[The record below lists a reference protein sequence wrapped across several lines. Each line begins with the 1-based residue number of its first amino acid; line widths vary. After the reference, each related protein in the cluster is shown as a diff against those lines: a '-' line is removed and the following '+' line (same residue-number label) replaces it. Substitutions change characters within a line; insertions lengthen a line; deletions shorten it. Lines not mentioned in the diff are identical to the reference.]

1 MKKATI
7 IGAGLVGSLWSILL
21 AKRGYTV
28 SVFERRSDMR
38 RAGYV
43 GGRSINLALS
53 NRGFR
58 GLERAGI
65 ADEIRAVAIP
75 MYGRMMHDSSGNL
88 AYQPYGKEGEA
99 IYSVSRGELNIA
111 LIKLAEQQPN
121 VTIQFDTSCD
131 DVNLQ
136 TAELSFTQT
145 AEKQSF
151 TKQSDLVFATD
162 GAFSS
167 VRNALQKRPRFNY
180 SQQFENYGY
189 KELTMPA
196 GENGSFLLEKNALHI
211 WPRGHFML
219 MAMPNLDG
227 SMTCTLYLPYEGEQS
242 FENLK
247 TDLQI
252 TAFFETYFADAKKL
266 MPTLLADFHENPVGV
281 LVTTRCRPWSFQH
294 KIMLLGD
301 AAHAIVPF
309 YGQGMNAGFEDCVL
323 LDDMMTD
330 FDEDWAQIMPEYD
343 RTRPNDADAIAELAL
358 RNFVE
363 MRDKVGDPRFLLRQK
378 IAAWLYAKFPT
389 EFTPL
394 YSLVTFS
401 HTPYHVALQEG
412 LAQDALFEKILDLP
426 NIENE
431 WQNETVLAVFNAWLV
446 EKLAKAEKIQ
456 KTEKVQK
463 V

>member
-7 IGAGLVGSLWSILL
+7 IGAGLVGSLWSIFL
-21 AKRGYTV
+21 AKRGYNV
-28 SVFERRSDMR
+28 SVLERRSDMR
-38 RAGYV
+38 EAGYI

-65 ADEIRAVAIP
+65 ADEIRAVGIP
-75 MYGRMMHDSSGNL
+75 MYGRMIHDLEGNL
-88 AYQPYGKEGEA
+88 SYQPYGKEGEA
-99 IYSVSRGELNIA
+99 IYSVSRAGLNLA
-111 LIKLAEQQPN
+111 LINLADKLPN
-121 VTIQFDTSCD
+121 VGFFFNTSCD

-136 TAELSFTQT
+136 TSELSLSHYNGKKYTLL
-145 AEKQSF
+145 
-151 TKQSDLVFATD
+151 SDLVFATD

-167 VRNALQKRPRFNY
+167 VRSALQKRPRFNY

-189 KELTMPA
+189 KELTMPS

-227 SMTCTLYLPYEGEQS
+227 SMTCTLYLPYQGEHS

-247 TDLQI
+247 TDAQI
-252 TAFFETYFADAKKL
+252 NTFFDTYFADAKAL
-266 MPTLLADFHENPVGV
+266 MPTLLNDFHENPIGV
-281 LVTTRCRPWSFQH
+281 LVTTKCRPWSFQN

-323 LDDMMTD
+323 LDDMMTE
-330 FDEDWAQIMPEYD
+330 FDENWNEIMPTYD
-343 RTRPNDADAIAELAL
+343 KTRPDDTDAIAELAI

-378 IAAWLYAKFPT
+378 IAAWLYKQFPND
-389 EFTPL
+389 FTPL

-401 HTPYHVALQEG
+401 HTPYSEALKQG
-412 LAQDALFEKILDLP
+412 QAQDALFDQILSLP
-426 NIENE
+426 NIEYD
-431 WQNETVLAVFNAWLV
+431 WATQDVIDVF
-446 EKLAKAEKIQ
+446 EKWRGQ
-456 KTEKVQK
+456 VRS
-463 V
+463 

>member
-1 MKKATI
+1 MKNATI
-7 IGAGLVGSLWSILL
+7 IGAGLVGSLWSIFL
-21 AKRGYTV
+21 AKRGYKV
-28 SVFERRSDMR
+28 AVIERRSDMR
-38 RAGYV
+38 EAGYV

-53 NRGFR
+53 DRGFR

-65 ADEIRAVAIP
+65 ADEIRAVGIP
-75 MYGRMMHDSSGNL
+75 MYGRMIHDLAGNL
-88 AYQPYGKEGEA
+88 SYQPYGKEGEA
-99 IYSVSRGELNIA
+99 IYSVSRGGLNIA
-111 LIKLAEQQPN
+111 LINLAEKLPRIDFIFN
-121 VTIQFDTSCD
+121 TTCD

-136 TAELSFTQT
+136 SGELLFTHSYLKPGKY
-145 AEKQSF
+145 AL
-151 TKQSDLVFATD
+151 QSDLVFATD
-162 GAFSS
+162 GAFSA

-196 GENGSFLLEKNALHI
+196 GENNSFLLEKNALHI

-227 SMTCTLYLPYEGEQS
+227 SMTCTLYLPYEGEHS

-247 TDLQI
+247 TDAQI
-252 TAFFETYFADAKKL
+252 NAFFDTYFADAKAL
-266 MPTLLADFHENPVGV
+266 MPTLLADFHENPIGV
-281 LVTTRCRPWSFQH
+281 LVTTKCRPWSFQN

-323 LDDMMTD
+323 LDDMMTE
-330 FDEDWAQIMPEYD
+330 FNENWDEIMPAYD
-343 RTRPNDADAIAELAL
+343 KTRPDDADAIAELAL

-378 IAAWLYAKFPT
+378 IAAWLYKQFPN

-401 HTPYHVALQEG
+401 HTPYSAALKQG
-412 LAQDALFEKILDLP
+412 QAQDALFDQILALP
-426 NIENE
+426 NIEHDWETQEVVNVFKN
-431 WQNETVLAVFNAWLV
+431 WLQTQN
-446 EKLAKAEKIQ
+446 
-456 KTEKVQK
+456 
-463 V
+463 